1 MSKSPDNLASPPA
14 SPAHTVTYDSA
25 ATHDSAATQS
35 DDEESRHSPARE
47 NQLWEYEANGSQQS
61 ATQQLPV
68 EDEDTALQRLEQSGQ
83 LVHFTKTLME
93 KQRDLENT
101 VHCSRELLTQLKKTV
116 DLLTGHLES
125 ANSTIRSVDALM
137 SQTQAQSELH
147 GCTSGQ
153 GDCNNAGSSSDSAR
167 SKRQRH

>member
-1 MSKSPDNLASPPA
+1 MSKSPDNLASPLA
-14 SPAHTVTYDSA
+14 SPAASPADTVKY
-25 ATHDSAATQS
+25 DSAATQS
-35 DDEESRHSPARE
+35 DDEESPHSPERE
-47 NQLWEYEANGSQQS
+47 NQRWEHASDESQQS

-83 LVHFTKTLME
+83 LVHVTKTLMS

-101 VHCSRELLTQLKKTV
+101 VHCSRELLTQLKRTV
-116 DLLTGHLES
+116 DLLASHLES

>member
-1 MSKSPDNLASPPA
+1 MSDSPNDLASPAA
-14 SPAHTVTYDSA
+14 SPANTVRYDSE
-25 ATHDSAATQS
+25 ATVS
-35 DDEESRHSPARE
+35 DDEESEKQRPEHE
-47 NQLWEYEANGSQQS
+47 NQRWEHASDESQQS

-83 LVHFTKTLME
+83 LVHVTKTLMS

-101 VHCSRELLTQLKKTV
+101 VHCSRELLTQLKRTV
-116 DLLTGHLES
+116 DLLASHLES